1 MSDPSVLIEP
11 PSNNWRSDNNHNNDN
26 YRQKQT
32 SLSGLRSRRDPSR
45 EKHRYKKRR
54 RRRSVSTSFSSTYL
68 SSDSRKRKSRRS
80 KHSCKKRRRSYTSP
94 SSSSS
99 VSHSQVREY
108 GRYQRNRY
116 SPQAVQNPQVLQPEE
131 VSNIQTMTPEQ
142 VIPRPSRDLGSDNK
156 MQTWSFDREIN
167 EVFRLLPPE
176 LCPRQT
182 EEHTPAKP
190 LSGIEQL
197 MESQS
202 TPLMILPQSK
212 LIGNTARF
220 LQDQI
225 DSEKR
230 GKDWVCPQN
239 VVSYLTQTKYS

>member
-1 MSDPSVLIEP
+1 MA
-11 PSNNWRSDNNHNNDN
+11 
-26 YRQKQT
+26 
-32 SLSGLRSRRDPSR
+32 
-45 EKHRYKKRR
+45 
-54 RRRSVSTSFSSTYL
+54 STSSSSTCS
-68 SSDSRKRKSRRS
+68 SSDSLKSKSRRS
-80 KHSCKKRRRSYTSP
+80 KHSRKKTSP

-99 VSHSQVREY
+99 VSHSQVCDY

-131 VSNIQTMTPEQ
+131 VSNIQIMTPEQ
-142 VIPRPSRDLGSDNK
+142 VIPRPSRDSGSDNE
-156 MQTWSFDREIN
+156 METWSFDKAIN

-202 TPLMILPQSK
+202 TRSK
-212 LIGNTARF
+212 LVENMARF
-220 LQDQI
+220 LQDKI
-225 DSEKR
+225 NSEKC
-230 GKDWVCPQN
+230 GKDWVWQ
-239 VVSYLTQTKYS
+239 SRI